1 MPKRPAVVERGHLRG
16 RETVALMQREF
27 RTGRLDRGLSQADVA
42 DALGVDRSWVSRIE
56 RGLTGDLSI
65 VTAAELLASVGL
77 ELSARAF
84 PSGGPL
90 RDAAHAALLGRFR
103 ECLHP
108 GLKWATEVPLPIAG
122 DLRAWDAMVG
132 GRGWRCGIE
141 AETRPR
147 DVQALERRVALK
159 QRDGDVD
166 HVILLLLDGR
176 SNRALLREHGDLLQE
191 RFPVPGKRALELLG
205 AGRSPGGNALVLL

>member
-1 MPKRPAVVERGHLRG
+1 
-16 RETVALMQREF
+16 MQREF

-42 DALGVDRSWVSRIE
+42 DALGIDRSWVSRIE
-56 RGLTGDLSI
+56 RGLTDDLGI
-65 VTAAELLASVGL
+65 VTAAELLATVGL

-90 RDAAHAALLGRFR
+90 RDAAHAALLGRLR
-103 ECLHP
+103 ACLHP
-108 GLKWATEVPLPIAG
+108 GLSWATEVPLPIAG

-132 GRGWRCGIE
+132 GGGWRCGVE

-147 DVQALERRVALK
+147 DMQALERRVAIK

-166 HVILLLLDGR
+166 HVILLLLDSR

-205 AGRSPGGNALVLL
+205 AGRSPGGNSLVRL